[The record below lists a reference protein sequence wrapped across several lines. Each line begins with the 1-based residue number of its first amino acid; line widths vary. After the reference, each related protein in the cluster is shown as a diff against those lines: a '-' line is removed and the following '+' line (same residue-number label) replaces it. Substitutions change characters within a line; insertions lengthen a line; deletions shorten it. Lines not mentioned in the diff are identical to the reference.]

1 MIKIRLL
8 TIVMLVCCGNK
19 LFAQAWGGGADQ
31 NDLSFGFLFSYVQ
44 SHFDVVKKPDWQTPF
59 RDPQNNNEAVTTF
72 RKAIFSPSSP
82 GFAVGFITRYRLTDH
97 LETRVTPSLLFADR
111 KVAYNYDNPN
121 ENVVKSVQTTTVD
134 FPLQLKL
141 KSDRI
146 ANMRVYLLGGL
157 KYSQSIG
164 SKKDPGDNIEPTE
177 RLLRN
182 VKGYSSYEVGAG
194 FDIYFE
200 YFKLSPEI
208 KFSNSFTNMLVP
220 DNTPYA
226 TPLSKLGLRTLMFS
240 LIFE

>member
-1 MIKIRLL
+1 MIKLRYLIL
-8 TIVMLVCCGNK
+8 IMLMCSSSE

-44 SHFDVVKKPDWQTPF
+44 SHYNVVKKPNWQEPF
-59 RDPQNNNEAVTTF
+59 RDLQTGQAVSSYG
-72 RKAIFSPSSP
+72 KSISSPFAP
-82 GFAVGFITRYRLTDH
+82 GFAVGFLTRYSLTDH
-97 LETRVTPSLLFADR
+97 LEARVTPSLIFADR
-111 KVAYNYDNPN
+111 KVSYSYDNPD
-121 ENVVKSVQTTTVD
+121 ENVIKSVQTTTVD

-146 ANMRVYLLGGL
+146 ANMRVYLVGGL

-164 SKKDPGDNIEPTE
+164 SKKDPGENTAPTE
-177 RLLRN
+177 RLLKN

-200 YFKLSPEI
+200 YFKLSPEL
-208 KFSNSFTNMLVP
+208 KFSNSFTNMLVKE
-220 DNTPYA
+220 NTPYA
-226 TPLSKLGLRTLMFS
+226 SPLSRLGLRTFTFS

>member
-1 MIKIRLL
+1 MIKLRYLILIMLTCCSQKLL
-8 TIVMLVCCGNK
+8 
-19 LFAQAWGGGADQ
+19 AQAWGGGADQ

-44 SHFDVVKKPDWQTPF
+44 SSYDIVKKPDWQIPF
-59 RDPQNNNEAVTTF
+59 RDPQTGNAVSSYG
-72 RKAIFSPSSP
+72 KSISSPSAP
-82 GFAVGFITRYRLTDH
+82 GFAVGFITRYRLTEH
-97 LETRVTPSLLFADR
+97 LEARITPSLLFADR
-111 KVAYNYDNPN
+111 KVTYTYDIP
-121 ENVVKSVQTTTVD
+121 EEAVTKPVQTTTVD

-146 ANMRVYLLGGL
+146 ANARVYLIGGL

-164 SKKDPGDNIEPTE
+164 SKKDPGNNIAPTE
-177 RLLRN
+177 RLLKN

-200 YFKLSPEI
+200 YFKLSPEL
-208 KFSNSFTNMLVP
+208 KFSNSFTNMLVK

-226 TPLSKLGLRTLMFS
+226 SPLSRLGLRTLMLS

>member
-1 MIKIRLL
+1 MIKLRYLIL
-8 TIVMLVCCGNK
+8 MLMMCTSSK

-31 NDLSFGFLFSYVQ
+31 NDFSFGFLFSYVQ

-59 RDPQNNNEAVTTF
+59 TDPETGLPVTTP
-72 RKAIFSPSSP
+72 RRSITSPSSP
-82 GFAVGFITRYRLTDH
+82 GFAVGFLSRYRLTEH
-97 LETRVTPSLLFADR
+97 LEARVTPSLIFADR
-111 KVAYNYDNPN
+111 KVSYSYENPD
-121 ENVVKSVQTTTVD
+121 EDVIKSVQTTTVD

-164 SKKDPGDNIEPTE
+164 SKKDPGENIAPTE
-177 RLLRN
+177 RLLKN
-182 VKGYSSYEVGAG
+182 VKGYASYEAGVG

-200 YFKLSPEI
+200 FFKLSPEL
-208 KFSNSFTNMLVP
+208 KFSNSFTNMLVK

-226 TPLSKLGLRTLMFS
+226 SPLSRLGLRTLMFS

>member
-1 MIKIRLL
+1 MIKLRYLILMVL
-8 TIVMLVCCGNK
+8 MCSSGK

-44 SHFDVVKKPDWQTPF
+44 TSYDIVKKPTWQEPF
-59 RDPQNNNEAVTTF
+59 YDQQTDEYATTF
-72 RKAIFSPSSP
+72 GKSISSPSSP
-82 GFAVGFITRYRLTDH
+82 GFAVGFITRYRLTEH
-97 LETRVTPSLLFADR
+97 LETRITPSLLFVDR
-111 KVAYNYDNPN
+111 KVTYTYDNPD
-121 ENVVKSVQTTTVD
+121 ENVTKSVQTTTVD

-164 SKKDPGDNIEPTE
+164 SKKDPGDNIAPTE
-177 RLLRN
+177 RLLKN
-182 VKGYSSYEVGAG
+182 IKGYSSYEVGAG

-208 KFSNSFTNMLVP
+208 KFSNSFSNMLVK

-226 TPLSKLGLRTLMFS
+226 NPLSRLGLRTLMFS